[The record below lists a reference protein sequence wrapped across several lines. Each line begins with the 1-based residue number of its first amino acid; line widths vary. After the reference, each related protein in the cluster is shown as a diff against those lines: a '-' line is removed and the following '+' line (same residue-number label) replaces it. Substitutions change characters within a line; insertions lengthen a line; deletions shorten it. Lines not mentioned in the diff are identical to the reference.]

1 MEKIVWIDR
10 YNTGI
15 EEIDTQHLQIVD
27 YLNQLREARLKGS
40 AKAVQDVIEGI
51 VDYTLSHFAFEEAL
65 MAQAEYPFAR
75 AHKSVHES
83 FIKRVEKFQ
92 ARFKAGEEIS
102 EEFYNVL
109 KRWLVNHIQRDDAAY
124 VRPVKAC
131 LQSLIQEVPTID
143 NAQPQGSWISRTVKK
158 FFGAKHA

>member
-1 MEKIVWIDR
+1 MSKIVWIDR

-15 EEIDTQHLQIVD
+15 EEIDNQHLQIVD
-27 YLNQLREARLKGS
+27 YLNQLQEARLKGS
-40 AKAVQDVIEGI
+40 AKAVKDVIDGI

-65 MAQAEYPFAR
+65 MEQAEYPFAR
-75 AHKSVHES
+75 AHKSIHES

-92 ARFKAGEEIS
+92 TRFKAGEDIV
-102 EEFYNVL
+102 EEFYDVL

-124 VRPVKAC
+124 ARPVKAY
-131 LQSLIQEVPTID
+131 LQSLTQEEANIE

-158 FFGAKHA
+158 FFGG